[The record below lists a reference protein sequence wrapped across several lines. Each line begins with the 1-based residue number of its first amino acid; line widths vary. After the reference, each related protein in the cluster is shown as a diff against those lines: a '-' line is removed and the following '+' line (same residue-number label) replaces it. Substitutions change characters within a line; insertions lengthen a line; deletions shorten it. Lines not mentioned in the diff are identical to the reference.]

1 MGSATRLFQS
11 QFPIGAFMLTHGWI
25 IIEKAPYKYL
35 KRVTYADIWKE
46 LLSGDIN

>member
-1 MGSATRLFQS
+1 MGSATRLFQC
-11 QFPIGAFMLTHGWI
+11 QLPIWAFMLTHGW

-35 KRVTYADIWKE
+35 KRVTYADIWKV